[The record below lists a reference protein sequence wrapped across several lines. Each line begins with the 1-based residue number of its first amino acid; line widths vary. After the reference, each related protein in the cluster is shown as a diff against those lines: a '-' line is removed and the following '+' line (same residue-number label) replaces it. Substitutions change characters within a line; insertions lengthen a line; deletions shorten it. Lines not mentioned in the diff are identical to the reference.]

1 MTQPIHLIADIYCMP
16 IPEDAS
22 AIETHV
28 AGGIQKIVFSSKIQ
42 DPAQCGGDMI
52 ALPPGNWEI
61 IRTTKECTEEQ
72 AKEMVKE
79 LPVGQRWHNYN
90 GDPPVWWH
98 SAKESLRSLLISK
111 GLDVNKNY
119 VLIKKVA

>member
-1 MTQPIHLIADIYCMP
+1 MTPIHLIGSAYCLP
-16 IPEDAS
+16 IPEGATGFELDNPLS
-22 AIETHV
+22 V
-28 AGGIQKIVFSSKIQ
+28 GDLVYYLGFPSVFNFRKIS
-42 DPAQCGGDMI
+42 
-52 ALPPGNWEI
+52 LPPGNWEI